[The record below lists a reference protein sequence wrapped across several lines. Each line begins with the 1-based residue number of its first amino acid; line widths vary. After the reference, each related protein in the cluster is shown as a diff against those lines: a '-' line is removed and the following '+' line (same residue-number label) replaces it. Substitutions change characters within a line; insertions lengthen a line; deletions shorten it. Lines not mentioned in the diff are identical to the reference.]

1 MSHKTEIKTKLDN
14 REYLLK
20 ALDKMGFKYKEG
32 ENLTTQSRYGVREKV
47 DILITG
53 NENQNYSDN
62 PIGFK
67 KEADGTYS
75 PIGDF
80 YGLRDKDNRSVS
92 AKSLGCNATKLSKE
106 AEVTQRLG
114 KLRFR
119 MDEKSRKDQGKK
131 ISFTMQRWIP

>member
-1 MSHKTEIKTKLDN
+1 MSHKTEIKTKLN
-14 REYLLK
+14 NKEFLLK

-32 ENLTTQSRYGVREKV
+32 ENLTTQSRYGVKEKV

-53 NENQNYSDN
+53 NSRHNYTDN

-67 KEADGTYS
+67 KETDGTYS

-80 YGLRDKDNRSVS
+80 YGLRDADGKSVS
-92 AKSLGCNATKLSKE
+92 AKSLGCNSTKLSKE

-114 KLRFR
+114 KLRFK
-119 MDEKSRKDQGKK
+119 MDTASRKDKGKS
-131 ISFTMQRWIP
+131 ISFTMQRWVP